1 MTAVLYDVPGPKARI
16 RNRTAGILGSA
27 AVIGV
32 VAYVVY
38 RLAATGQFEARK
50 WEFITFEA
58 IQFLLLDA
66 LLATLTAFALAAV
79 LSLLFG
85 ALLAAAR
92 LSEHSWVSGPATLV
106 VEFLRAIPV
115 LVMIFFIYFGLP
127 PAGINISTLWAVVIG
142 LTLYNGSVLAEV
154 FRAGVQALPKGQSE
168 AAYALGMRKT
178 QVMTS
183 VLLPQA
189 LRNMLPTIVS
199 QLVVVLKDSALGF
212 LIGYPELLF
221 VTRTLGSQGQFDFPI
236 IPVAIVV
243 AMIYISMCLLL
254 SALANYLERRT
265 RRSGGRGSVAPVGQ
279 ATGE

>member
-265 RRSGGRGSVAPVGQ
+265 RRTGGRGSVAPVGQ